1 MSETIDLVP
10 RNVKKLH
17 VMKIVCQLIK
27 TYVLNSRGLL
37 IVRIN
42 LFETRAFD
50 IPQTKNWAV
59 GGFRFSFLYFML
71 FINTLYQTAFPPF
84 YILPNFMR
92 FYAVLEIN
100 FLAFF
105 IDVIVSK

>member
-1 MSETIDLVP
+1 
-10 RNVKKLH
+10 
-17 VMKIVCQLIK
+17 MKIVSQLIK
-27 TYVLNSRGLL
+27 TNILNSRCLL

-42 LFETRAFD
+42 LFETGALD
-50 IPQTKNWAV
+50 IPQTKDWAV

-92 FYAVLEIN
+92 FYAELKID

-105 IDVIVSK
+105 IDIIVSE